1 MRKISML
8 SFIAVSVFHNYCTGQ
23 TVRTK
28 DSMAE
33 KMLQYQLSN
42 GAWPKQLVDKS
53 LEIGTI
59 QSNTTLRRFQRS
71 VEMAMPGLATGRK
84 S

>member
-1 MRKISML
+1 MRKIIIP
-8 SFIAVSVFHNYCTGQ
+8 SFIAVSVFHHYCTGQ
-23 TVRTK
+23 PPPTK
-28 DSMAE
+28 DSLAE

-53 LEIGTI
+53 VEIGTI

-71 VEMAMPGLATGRK
+71 VEMAMLGSATGRK